1 MTTLRDQL
9 DQIARLNEK
18 ATQGEYFTG
27 IDDAHDTIPHKDSGL
42 ALIDNGTQSD
52 WPVARLCEWPTADFL
67 CALVN
72 YYRSGALQRLAELAE
87 EVSHIAKAERFNRE
101 KFGDD
106 TAYADWV
113 QSRCR
118 FVLSARAPSVKEKGP
133 CPLCG
138 RTDPHSHTVGPGG
151 MS

>member
-87 EVSHIAKAERFNRE
+87 DGERYRWLKE
-101 KFGDD
+101 QELKVCSLAVHCRVYDGYHFGVPGHKLDAAID
-106 TAYADWV
+106 
-113 QSRCR
+113 
-118 FVLSARAPSVKEKGP
+118 SARAPSIKEEK
-133 CPLCG
+133 
-138 RTDPHSHTVGPGG
+138 
-151 MS
+151 